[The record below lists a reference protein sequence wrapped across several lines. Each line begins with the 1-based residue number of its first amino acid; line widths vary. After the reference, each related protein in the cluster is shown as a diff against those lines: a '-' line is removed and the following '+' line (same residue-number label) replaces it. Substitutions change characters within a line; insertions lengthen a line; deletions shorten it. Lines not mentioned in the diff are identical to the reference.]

1 LDNNYNGQNNNQPG
15 QQQPYNSYQP
25 APKQPIGGYPPYQGQ
40 PGVPLGTPG
49 KPESN
54 VQSILSLVFG
64 GILFFTCYFSII
76 GIPAI
81 VLGII
86 SLVNASKANDF
97 RMKGNIEWAD
107 FHALKAKKL
116 GKIGFW
122 IAISGLILLVI
133 AIIVFAI
140 VIAVSYRSSNYYY

>member
-1 LDNNYNGQNNNQPG
+1 MDNNYNGQNNNQPG

-64 GILFFTCYFSII
+64 GILFFNVT
-76 GIPAI
+76 
-81 VLGII
+81 
-86 SLVNASKANDF
+86 F
-97 RMKGNIEWAD
+97 R
-107 FHALKAKKL
+107 
-116 GKIGFW
+116 
-122 IAISGLILLVI
+122 LLV
-133 AIIVFAI
+133 
-140 VIAVSYRSSNYYY
+140 YRQ